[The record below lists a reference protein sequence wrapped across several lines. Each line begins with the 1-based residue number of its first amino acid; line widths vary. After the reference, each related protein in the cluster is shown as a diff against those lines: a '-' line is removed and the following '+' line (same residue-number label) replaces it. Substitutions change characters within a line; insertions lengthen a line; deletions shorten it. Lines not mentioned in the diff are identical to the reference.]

1 MRFDLL
7 KSREFMLCRVAAGG
21 VLLAAAMLMATSGA
35 RAQDAAKYPDW
46 KGAWVR
52 LDDVSGGSFDPGK
65 RPGRAQQP
73 PLTAEYQAVWEAN
86 LAERAR
92 GGQYYNTQV
101 RCLPGGMPRMM
112 IAYQPLEIIITA
124 DVTHIHI
131 GFFNEH
137 RRIYT
142 DGRAWPAA
150 ITPTFSGYSIGR
162 WIDTAGAGRY
172 DLLEVETRG
181 LKGPRIFDPSG
192 IPLHPDNQTVVK
204 ERIYLDHDQSG
215 HPAGRDHDDRP
226 RPDAPLDGDQGLPT
240 RSRRGLDR
248 GSLRR
253 EQPIRLHSRRELSQE
268 RGRLPHA
275 HPQGPAAAG
284 FEEFRPAAKM
294 IATEY
299 RTSRATGK
307 PARPPTFQPA

>member
-7 KSREFMLCRVAAGG
+7 KGREFILPRVAAGG
-21 VLLAAAMLMATSGA
+21 ILLAAAMLMATSGT
-35 RAQDAAKYPDW
+35 RAQDAAKYPDL

-52 LDDVSGGSFDPGK
+52 LDDVSGGSFDPSK

-112 IAYQPLEIIITA
+112 IAYQPLEVIITA

-137 RRIYT
+137 RRVYT
-142 DGRAWPAA
+142 DGRTWPAA

-162 WIDTAGAGRY
+162 WIDTAGTGRY

-204 ERIYLDHDQSG
+204 ERIYLDRANADIL
-215 HPAGRDHDDRP
+215 RDEITTIDHALTRPWTVTRGYQRDR
-226 RPDAPLDGDQGLPT
+226 DAVWIEDHCAENNQYVFIRGESYLKSADGSLMPT
-240 RSRRGLDR
+240 RKDQPPPD
-248 GSLRR
+248 LRNFD
-253 EQPIRLHSRRELSQE
+253 P
-268 RGRLPHA
+268 
-275 HPQGPAAAG
+275 PQ
-284 FEEFRPAAKM
+284 R
-294 IATEY
+294 
-299 RTSRATGK
+299 
-307 PARPPTFQPA
+307 

>member
-7 KSREFMLCRVAAGG
+7 KRDEFKLTRIAVGG
-21 VLLAAAMLMATSGA
+21 VLLAAMLMATSGT
-35 RAQDAAKYPDW
+35 RAQDARYPDW

-101 RCLPGGMPRMM
+101 RCLPGDMPRMM
-112 IAYQPLEIIITA
+112 IAYQPIEIIITA

-131 GFFNEH
+131 AFFNEH
-137 RRIYT
+137 RRVYT
-142 DGRAWPAA
+142 DGRAWPAT

-162 WIDTAGAGRY
+162 WIDTAGNGRS
-172 DLLEVETRG
+172 DLLEIETRG

-192 IPLHPDNQTVVK
+192 IPLHPDNQTVVR
-204 ERIYLDHDQSG
+204 ERMFLDHANADIL
-215 HPAGRDHDDRP
+215 RDEITTLDHALTRPWTVTRGYQRDREAVWIEDHCAENNQYVFI
-226 RPDAPLDGDQGLPT
+226 RGESYLKSADGSLMPT
-240 RSRRGLDR
+240 RKDQPPPD
-248 GSLRR
+248 LRNFD
-253 EQPIRLHSRRELSQE
+253 QPQR
-268 RGRLPHA
+268 
-275 HPQGPAAAG
+275 
-284 FEEFRPAAKM
+284 
-294 IATEY
+294 
-299 RTSRATGK
+299 
-307 PARPPTFQPA
+307 

>member
-1 MRFDLL
+1 MPFELVKRRGFMVCRDAIGGFLL
-7 KSREFMLCRVAAGG
+7 TTAAT
-21 VLLAAAMLMATSGA
+21 LMATSGT
-35 RAQDAAKYPDW
+35 RADAAARYPDW

-52 LDDVSGGSFDPGK
+52 LDDVSGGSFDPSK

-73 PLTAEYQAVWEAN
+73 PLTSEYQAVWEAN
-86 LAERAR
+86 MAERAR

-112 IAYQPLEIIITA
+112 IAYQPLEAIITP

-142 DGRAWPAA
+142 DGRPWPQA

-162 WIDTAGAGRY
+162 WVDADRDGRY

-192 IPLHPDNQTVVK
+192 IPLHKDNQTVVK
-204 ERIYLDHDQSG
+204 ERMFLDKADPNLLRDEITTFDHALTRPWTVTRGYQRD
-215 HPAGRDHDDRP
+215 PAPVWIEDHCEENNQYVFIRGESFLKS
-226 RPDAPLDGDQGLPT
+226 ADGSLMPT
-240 RSRRGLDR
+240 RKD
-248 GSLRR
+248 
-253 EQPIRLHSRRELSQE
+253 QPPPDLKLFNQLE
-268 RGRLPHA
+268 R
-275 HPQGPAAAG
+275 
-284 FEEFRPAAKM
+284 
-294 IATEY
+294 
-299 RTSRATGK
+299 
-307 PARPPTFQPA
+307 

>member
-1 MRFDLL
+1 MRLDLL
-7 KSREFMLCRVAAGG
+7 MGRELMLCRIAAGC
-21 VLLAAAMLMATSGA
+21 VLLTAAMLMAASGA

-112 IAYQPLEIIITA
+112 IAYQPLEILITP

-162 WIDTAGAGRY
+162 WIDTAGEGRY

-204 ERIYLDHDQSG
+204 ERMFLDRAKPDVLRDEITTIDHALTRPWSVTRGYQRDRDAVWIEDHCAENNQYVFIRGESYLKS
-215 HPAGRDHDDRP
+215 A
-226 RPDAPLDGDQGLPT
+226 DGSLMPT
-240 RSRRGLDR
+240 RKDQPPPD
-248 GSLRR
+248 LRN
-253 EQPIRLHSRRELSQE
+253 
-268 RGRLPHA
+268 
-275 HPQGPAAAG
+275 
-284 FEEFRPAAKM
+284 FN
-294 IATEY
+294 
-299 RTSRATGK
+299 
-307 PARPPTFQPA
+307 PPPK

>member
-1 MRFDLL
+1 MRRDLL
-7 KSREFMLCRVAAGG
+7 KSREFTRCPVAVGG
-21 VLLAAAMLMATSGA
+21 VLLTAAMLMATSGA
-35 RAQDAAKYPDW
+35 RAQDVAKYPDW

-112 IAYQPLEIIITA
+112 IAYQPLEILITA
-124 DVTHIHI
+124 DVTHIHVA
-131 GFFNEH
+131 FFNEH
-137 RRIYT
+137 RRVYT

-162 WIDTAGAGRY
+162 WIDTAGEGRY
-172 DLLEVETRG
+172 DLLEIETRG

-192 IPLHPDNQTVVK
+192 IPLHPDNQTVMK
-204 ERIYLDHDQSG
+204 ERMFLDHANPDIL
-215 HPAGRDHDDRP
+215 RDEITTIDHALTRPWTVTRGYQRDR
-226 RPDAPLDGDQGLPT
+226 DAVWIEDHCAENNQYVFIRGESYLKSADGSLMPT
-240 RSRRGLDR
+240 RKD
-248 GSLRR
+248 
-253 EQPIRLHSRRELSQE
+253 QPPPDLKNFE
-268 RGRLPHA
+268 
-275 HPQGPAAAG
+275 PAQ
-284 FEEFRPAAKM
+284 R
-294 IATEY
+294 
-299 RTSRATGK
+299 
-307 PARPPTFQPA
+307 

>member
-7 KSREFMLCRVAAGG
+7 KGREVILCRIAVGG
-21 VLLAAAMLMATSGA
+21 LLLTAAMLMATSGT
-35 RAQDAAKYPDW
+35 RAQEAAKYPDW

-162 WIDTAGAGRY
+162 WIDTAGDGRY

-204 ERIYLDHDQSG
+204 ERISLDRADPDILRDEIATIDHALTRPWTVTRGYQRDRDAVWIEDHCAENNQYVFIRGESYLKSADGSLMPTRKDQ
-215 HPAGRDHDDRP
+215 PPPDLRNF
-226 RPDAPLDGDQGLPT
+226 DAPQ
-240 RSRRGLDR
+240 R
-248 GSLRR
+248 
-253 EQPIRLHSRRELSQE
+253 
-268 RGRLPHA
+268 
-275 HPQGPAAAG
+275 
-284 FEEFRPAAKM
+284 
-294 IATEY
+294 
-299 RTSRATGK
+299 
-307 PARPPTFQPA
+307 

>member
-1 MRFDLL
+1 MRFDPL
-7 KSREFMLCRVAAGG
+7 KGREFMLCRVAVGG
-21 VLLAAAMLMATSGA
+21 ALLAAAMLMATSGA
-35 RAQDAAKYPDW
+35 RAQDAAKYPDL

-112 IAYQPLEIIITA
+112 IAYQPLEIIITP

-137 RRIYT
+137 RRVYT

-150 ITPTFSGYSIGR
+150 IRPTFSGYSIGR
-162 WIDTAGAGRY
+162 WIDGAGDGRY

-204 ERIYLDHDQSG
+204 ERIFLDPTNPDILRDQITTIDHALTRPWTVMRGYQRDRAAVWIEDQCGENNQYVFIRGESYLKS
-215 HPAGRDHDDRP
+215 A
-226 RPDAPLDGDQGLPT
+226 DGSLMPT
-240 RSRRGLDR
+240 RKDQPPPD
-248 GSLRR
+248 LRN
-253 EQPIRLHSRRELSQE
+253 
-268 RGRLPHA
+268 
-275 HPQGPAAAG
+275 
-284 FEEFRPAAKM
+284 FD
-294 IATEY
+294 
-299 RTSRATGK
+299 
-307 PARPPTFQPA
+307 PPPR